1 MSSFARGVTL
11 GNLIKLSSSA
21 FLILKMIIIIPS
33 PKNSEHHIIHM
44 KNFNGLAHSAAS
56 WLLTLMDIKCMML
69 DH

>member
-33 PKNSEHHIIHM
+33 PRNSEHHIIHM

-56 WLLTLMDIKCMML
+56 WLLTLMDIKCMTL

>member
-33 PKNSEHHIIHM
+33 PRNSEHHIIHL

-56 WLLTLMDIKCMML
+56 WLLTLMDIKCMTL